1 MDRTFSGQSRGVITM
16 SNRFQSCFDAQKAR
30 FDTDATKSLAWR
42 LEQLDR
48 MERMLREHQQALC
61 AALHQDFGKPPFEQL
76 FEITVPLGVI
86 QYYRDNLKALM
97 APQPVPIPPELEA
110 RGNRGLVFKEPYG
123 VTLVIGPFNAP
134 ILLLLDPAIAALAAG
149 NTVILKPANTTPA
162 TAELLSRCITKH
174 FNPEDVAIV
183 TGGREEIAALL
194 ELPFDFIF
202 FTGSSAVGKVVLRAA
217 AEHLTPVV
225 LELGGQNPTVV
236 DASANLDIAVDRIAW
251 GHNAIAGQWC
261 VAPGYVCV
269 HRSIADAFI
278 TRLRR
283 SLIHM
288 YGEDP
293 RHSPDFAR
301 MISEHD
307 AERVASYIL
316 PDKVVHGGRF
326 DVPGRY
332 VEPTVLYPS
341 AWTDP
346 AMQQEVFGPVLPVI
360 PYDDLR
366 EVVGLIKRRPR
377 PLAAYIFSKEPAAI
391 DYFLGS
397 VSFGGGCVNQTN
409 LHCWIDSLPFGGVG
423 YSGMGKYYGK
433 AGFDTLSNTKA
444 MLIGNPDEVLDVFP
458 PYAGKDIAGS
468 LGLFAW
474 TEPPAPGDDASPM
487 SDTYTH
493 PNATD

>member
-1 MDRTFSGQSRGVITM
+1 M
-16 SNRFQSCFDAQKAR
+16 NRFQPLLDRQKA
-30 FDTDATKSLAWR
+30 FFFTEATKPAAWR

-48 MERMLREHQQALC
+48 MERMLRENQQAFC
-61 AALHQDFGKPPFEQL
+61 DALYTDFRKPPFEQL

-86 QYYRDNLKALM
+86 KYYREHLAELM
-97 APQPVPIPPELEA
+97 APRAVEIPAGLEA
-110 RGNRGLVFKEPYG
+110 TGNRGVIYKEPYG

-149 NTVILKPANTTPA
+149 NPVILKPANTTPTVA
-162 TAELLSRCITKH
+162 ALFQELIPRYFEAEAVT
-174 FNPEDVAIV
+174 VV
-183 TGGREEIAALL
+183 TGGREEISALL

-202 FTGSSAVGKVVLRAA
+202 FTGSSTVGKVVMRAA

-225 LELGGQNPTVV
+225 LELGGQNPTIV
-236 DASANLDIAVDRIAW
+236 DATANLDIAVDRIAW
-251 GHNAIAGQWC
+251 GHNAISGQWC
-261 VAPGYVCV
+261 IAPGYVYV
-269 HRSIADAFI
+269 HRSIADEFI
-278 TRLRR
+278 ARLKR
-283 SLIHM
+283 SLTMM

-293 RHSPDFAR
+293 SQSPDLAR

-316 PDKVVHGGRF
+316 PEKVVHGGRF

-341 AWTDP
+341 SWDDP
-346 AMQQEVFGPVLPVI
+346 AMQQEIFGPVLPVL

-366 EVVGLIKRRPR
+366 EVVDIVKRKPKS
-377 PLAAYIFSKEPAAI
+377 LAAYIFSKDQAAI
-391 DYFLGS
+391 DYFLGN

-433 AGFDTLSNTKA
+433 AGFDALSNTKA
-444 MLIGNPDEVLDVFP
+444 MLIGNPDAVLDVFP

-468 LGLFAW
+468 LSLF
-474 TEPPAPGDDASPM
+474 S
-487 SDTYTH
+487 
-493 PNATD
+493 